1 MAGKLIEKSLCE
13 CENWKFAEA
22 CVKFAWDSL
31 HEMTF
36 KVKLKEDLLYDLHS
50 LKI

>member
-1 MAGKLIEKSLCE
+1 MRELKILA
-13 CENWKFAEA
+13 WMRVAEA
-22 CVKFAWDSL
+22 CVKFDWDSL

-50 LKI
+50 